1 MLQTRPQV
9 FQAFL
14 RAEAIIRYN
23 YMLLYVMR
31 IINKCIVSLILIKY
45 YIMLIVSLILL
56 LMIKDIMCCLCELC
70 FDVGKLVN

>member
-14 RAEAIIRYN
+14 RAEAIIIYN

-56 LMIKDIMCCLCELC
+56 LMIKYIMCCLCELC

>member
-1 MLQTRPQV
+1 MLQTCPQV

-23 YMLLYVMR
+23 YMLLHVMR
-31 IINKCIVSLILIKY
+31 IMNKCTVSLILIKC

-56 LMIKDIMCCLCELC
+56 LMIKDVMCCLCELY